1 LFRNLSS
8 RNASSIIQWYQP
20 QRRRILD
27 EGIGDTMVQST
38 LKTASRSCSYTF
50 LKQGDRMNAFAIATL
65 FGLAAVPVAVPNI
78 RAQKPTI
85 VLIHGAFSDASSWSK
100 VIPILERDGYVVTAV
115 QIPLSSLADDVSA
128 TKRVLDAQPGPVVLV
143 GHSWGGAV
151 ITEAAAGNKNVKSL
165 VYVAAF
171 APEAG
176 EVITAPAANYP
187 APELNSVLKPDEAG
201 FVYIDRARFHDAF
214 AHDLPEADTRIMAA
228 TQKPINGKSF
238 GETLPVA
245 AWKTIPSW
253 YIVST
258 EDRAINPDLERYYA
272 KRIGA
277 TTTEIKASHVP
288 FLSHPKEVARVIEA
302 AAK

>member
-1 LFRNLSS
+1 
-8 RNASSIIQWYQP
+8 
-20 QRRRILD
+20 
-27 EGIGDTMVQST
+27 
-38 LKTASRSCSYTF
+38 
-50 LKQGDRMNAFAIATL
+50 MNALATALL
-65 FGLAAVPVAVPNI
+65 FGLAAVPLATTTIP
-78 RAQKPTI
+78 AQKPRI
-85 VLIHGAFSDASSWSK
+85 VLVHGAFADASSWNK
-100 VIPILERDGYVVTAV
+100 VIPILQADGYMVTAV
-115 QIPLSSLADDVSA
+115 QIPLSSLSDDVVA
-128 TKRVLDAQPGPVVLV
+128 TKRVLDSQTGPIVLV

-151 ITEAAAGNKNVKSL
+151 IAAAAAGNKNVKSL

-176 EVITAPAANYP
+176 EVITAPAAKYP
-187 APELNSVLKPDEAG
+187 TPELNSALKPDEAG
-201 FVYIDRARFHDAF
+201 FVYIDRARFHEVF
-214 AHDLPEADTRIMAA
+214 ARDLPEAETRIMAA

-238 GETLPVA
+238 GETMPAA

-288 FLSHPKEVARVIEA
+288 FLSKPKEVTRVIEA

>member
-1 LFRNLSS
+1 
-8 RNASSIIQWYQP
+8 
-20 QRRRILD
+20 
-27 EGIGDTMVQST
+27 M
-38 LKTASRSCSYTF
+38 K
-50 LKQGDRMNAFAIATL
+50 AFATACL
-65 FGLAAVPVAVPNI
+65 LGLAAVPLAATASP
-78 RAQKPTI
+78 AQKPMI
-85 VLIHGAFSDASSWSK
+85 VLVHGAFADASSWNK
-100 VIPILERDGYVVTAV
+100 VIPILQGDGYMVTAV
-115 QIPLSSLADDVSA
+115 QIPPSTLSNDVAA
-128 TKRVLDAQPGPVVLV
+128 TKRVLDGQTGPVVLV

-151 ITEAAAGNKNVKSL
+151 ISAAADGNKNVKSL

-187 APELNSVLKPDEAG
+187 TPELNSVLKPDEAG
-201 FVYIDRARFHDAF
+201 FLYIDRARFHDAF
-214 AHDLPEADTRIMAA
+214 ARDLPMADTRIMAA

-238 GETLPVA
+238 GEKAPVA

-277 TTTEIKASHVP
+277 TTVEIKASHVP
-288 FLSHPKEVARVIEA
+288 FLSHPREVARVIEA

>member
-1 LFRNLSS
+1 
-8 RNASSIIQWYQP
+8 
-20 QRRRILD
+20 
-27 EGIGDTMVQST
+27 
-38 LKTASRSCSYTF
+38 
-50 LKQGDRMNAFAIATL
+50 MNALTIASL
-65 FGLAAVPVAVPNI
+65 FGLAAVPLAAPAI
-78 RAQKPTI
+78 RTQKPTI
-85 VLIHGAFSDASSWSK
+85 VLIHGAFADASSWNK
-100 VIPILERDGYVVTAV
+100 VIPILQGDGYMVTAV
-115 QIPLSSLADDVSA
+115 QIPLSSLSDDVTA
-128 TKRVLDAQPGPVVLV
+128 TKRVLDAQTGPVVLV

-151 ITEAAAGNKNVKSL
+151 ITAAAAGDKRIKSL

-176 EVITAPAANYP
+176 EVVTAPAANFP

-214 AHDLPEADTRIMAA
+214 ARDLPEADTRIMAA
-228 TQKPINGKSF
+228 TQKPISGKSF
-238 GETLPVA
+238 GETMPAA

>member
-1 LFRNLSS
+1 MNKLVMAGLL
-8 RNASSIIQWYQP
+8 AI
-20 QRRRILD
+20 
-27 EGIGDTMVQST
+27 
-38 LKTASRSCSYTF
+38 TAVP
-50 LKQGDRMNAFAIATL
+50 
-65 FGLAAVPVAVPNI
+65 LAATTSP
-78 RAQKPTI
+78 AQKPAI
-85 VLIHGAFSDASSWSK
+85 VLVHGAFADASSWSK
-100 VIPILERDGYVVTAV
+100 VIPILQRDGYMVTAV
-115 QIPLSSLADDVSA
+115 QMPLSSLSDDVAA
-128 TKRVLDAQPGPVVLV
+128 TKRVLHSQIGPVVLV

-151 ITEAAAGNKNVKSL
+151 ITTAAAGSKNVKSL

-176 EVITAPAANYP
+176 EVVTAPASKFP
-187 APELNSVLKPDEAG
+187 ASELNAVLKPDEAG
-201 FVYIDRARFHDAF
+201 FVYIDRAHFHDAF
-214 AHDLPEADTRIMAA
+214 ARDLPEADTRIMAA
-228 TQKPINGKSF
+228 TQKPINGKAF
-238 GETLPVA
+238 GETVPVA

-272 KRIGA
+272 RRSRA

>member
-1 LFRNLSS
+1 MNTRVVACLL
-8 RNASSIIQWYQP
+8 A
-20 QRRRILD
+20 L
-27 EGIGDTMVQST
+27 
-38 LKTASRSCSYTF
+38 TAVP
-50 LKQGDRMNAFAIATL
+50 
-65 FGLAAVPVAVPNI
+65 LAATAIP
-78 RAQKPTI
+78 AQKPVV
-85 VLIHGAFSDASSWSK
+85 VLVHGAFADGSAWSK
-100 VIPILERDGYVVTAV
+100 VIPILQGDGYMVTAV
-115 QIPLSSLADDVSA
+115 QIPLSSLSDDVAA
-128 TKRVLDAQPGPVVLV
+128 TQRVLHGQTGPVVLV

-151 ITEAAAGNKNVKSL
+151 ITAAAAGNKNVKSL

-176 EVITAPAANYP
+176 EVVTAPAANFP
-187 APELNSVLKPDEAG
+187 PPELNSVLKPDEAG

-214 AHDLPEADTRIMAA
+214 ARDLPEADTRIMAA

-238 GETLPVA
+238 GETVPAA

>member
-1 LFRNLSS
+1 
-8 RNASSIIQWYQP
+8 
-20 QRRRILD
+20 
-27 EGIGDTMVQST
+27 
-38 LKTASRSCSYTF
+38 
-50 LKQGDRMNAFAIATL
+50 MNALVTTWL
-65 FGLAAVPVAVPNI
+65 VGLAAVPLAANAI
-78 RAQKPTI
+78 RAQKPMI
-85 VLIHGAFSDASSWSK
+85 VLVHGAFSDASSWSK
-100 VIPILERDGYVVTAV
+100 VIPILERDGYPVTAV
-115 QIPLSSLADDVSA
+115 QIPLSSLSDDVAA
-128 TKRVLDAQPGPVVLV
+128 TKRVLDGQTGPVVLV

-151 ITEAAAGNKNVKSL
+151 ITAAAAGNKNVKSL

-187 APELNSVLKPDEAG
+187 TPELNSVLKPDEAG

-238 GETLPVA
+238 GETMPAA

>member
-1 LFRNLSS
+1 
-8 RNASSIIQWYQP
+8 
-20 QRRRILD
+20 
-27 EGIGDTMVQST
+27 
-38 LKTASRSCSYTF
+38 
-50 LKQGDRMNAFAIATL
+50 MNALVTAWL
-65 FGLAAVPVAVPNI
+65 FGLAAVPLAGTAV

-85 VLIHGAFSDASSWSK
+85 VLIHGAFADASSWNK
-100 VIPILERDGYVVTAV
+100 VIPILESDGYTVTAV
-115 QIPLSSLADDVSA
+115 QIPLSSLSDDVAA
-128 TKRVLDAQPGPVVLV
+128 TKRVLDAQTGPVVLV

-151 ITEAAAGNKNVKSL
+151 ITVAAASNKNVKSL

-176 EVITAPAANYP
+176 EVVTAPAAKFP
-187 APELNSVLKPDEAG
+187 TPELNSVLKPDEAG
-201 FVYIDRARFHDAF
+201 FVYIDRARFHSAF
-214 AHDLPEADTRIMAA
+214 AADLPEADTRIMAA

-238 GETLPVA
+238 GETVPTA

>member
-1 LFRNLSS
+1 MKSL
-8 RNASSIIQWYQP
+8 I
-20 QRRRILD
+20 
-27 EGIGDTMVQST
+27 
-38 LKTASRSCSYTF
+38 TAC
-50 LKQGDRMNAFAIATL
+50 L
-65 FGLAAVPVAVPNI
+65 FGVAVAPAATVV

-85 VLIHGAFSDASSWSK
+85 VLVHGAFADASSWSR

-115 QIPLSSLADDVSA
+115 QIPLSSLSDDVVA
-128 TKRVLDAQPGPVVLV
+128 TQRVLHAQTGRVVLV

-151 ITEAAAGNKNVKSL
+151 ITAAADGNKNVKSL

-176 EVITAPAANYP
+176 EVVTAPAANYP
-187 APELNSVLKPDEAG
+187 TPELNSVLKPDEAG
-201 FVYIDRARFHDAF
+201 FVYIDRSRFHSAF
-214 AHDLPEADTRIMAA
+214 ARDLPEAETRTMAA

-238 GETLPVA
+238 GETMPVA

>member
-1 LFRNLSS
+1 M
-8 RNASSIIQWYQP
+8 NALI
-20 QRRRILD
+20 
-27 EGIGDTMVQST
+27 
-38 LKTASRSCSYTF
+38 TAS
-50 LKQGDRMNAFAIATL
+50 LFA
-65 FGLAAVPVAVPNI
+65 LAAVPLAGTAI

-85 VLIHGAFSDASSWSK
+85 VLIHGAFADGSSWNK
-100 VIPILERDGYVVTAV
+100 VIPILQADGYAVTAV
-115 QIPLSSLADDVSA
+115 QIPLSSLSDDVTA
-128 TKRVLDAQPGPVVLV
+128 TKRVLDGQAGPIVLV

-151 ITEAAAGNKNVKSL
+151 ITAAAAGNKNVKSL

-176 EVITAPAANYP
+176 EVVTAPAANYS

-201 FVYIDRARFHDAF
+201 FLYIDRARFHDAF
-214 AHDLPEADTRIMAA
+214 ARDLPEAETRIMAA
-228 TQKPINGKSF
+228 TQKPIYGKSF
-238 GETLPVA
+238 GETVPVA

>member
-1 LFRNLSS
+1 MACLL
-8 RNASSIIQWYQP
+8 A
-20 QRRRILD
+20 L
-27 EGIGDTMVQST
+27 
-38 LKTASRSCSYTF
+38 TAVP
-50 LKQGDRMNAFAIATL
+50 
-65 FGLAAVPVAVPNI
+65 LAATALP
-78 RAQKPTI
+78 AQKPVI
-85 VLIHGAFSDASSWSK
+85 VLVHGAFADASAWNK
-100 VIPILERDGYVVTAV
+100 VIPILQGDGYMVTAV
-115 QIPLSSLADDVSA
+115 QIPLSSLSDDVAA
-128 TKRVLDAQPGPVVLV
+128 TQRVLHGQTGPVVLV

-151 ITEAAAGNKNVKSL
+151 ITAAAAGNKNVKSL

-171 APEAG
+171 APDAG
-176 EVITAPAANYP
+176 EVVTAPAANYP
-187 APELNSVLKPDEAG
+187 APELNAVLEPDEAG

-214 AHDLPEADTRIMAA
+214 ARDLPEADTRIMAA
-228 TQKPINGKSF
+228 TQKPINGKAF
-238 GETLPVA
+238 GETVSAA

-258 EDRAINPDLERYYA
+258 EDHAINPDLERYYA

>member
-1 LFRNLSS
+1 
-8 RNASSIIQWYQP
+8 
-20 QRRRILD
+20 
-27 EGIGDTMVQST
+27 
-38 LKTASRSCSYTF
+38 
-50 LKQGDRMNAFAIATL
+50 
-65 FGLAAVPVAVPNI
+65 
-78 RAQKPTI
+78 
-85 VLIHGAFSDASSWSK
+85 
-100 VIPILERDGYVVTAV
+100 
-115 QIPLSSLADDVSA
+115 
-128 TKRVLDAQPGPVVLV
+128 
-143 GHSWGGAV
+143 
-151 ITEAAAGNKNVKSL
+151 

-201 FVYIDRARFHDAF
+201 FLYIDRASFHDAF
-214 AHDLPEADTRIMAA
+214 ARDLPEADTRIMAA
-228 TQKPINGKSF
+228 TQKPINGRSF
-238 GETLPVA
+238 GETQPAA

-253 YIVST
+253 YVVST

-288 FLSHPKEVARVIEA
+288 HLSHPKEVARVIEA

>member
-1 LFRNLSS
+1 MKALVTACLF
-8 RNASSIIQWYQP
+8 
-20 QRRRILD
+20 
-27 EGIGDTMVQST
+27 
-38 LKTASRSCSYTF
+38 C
-50 LKQGDRMNAFAIATL
+50 
-65 FGLAAVPVAVPNI
+65 LAAVPLAATASP
-78 RAQKPTI
+78 AQKPMI
-85 VLIHGAFSDASSWSK
+85 VLVHGAFADASSWNK
-100 VIPILERDGYVVTAV
+100 VIPILQGDGYTVTAV
-115 QIPLSSLADDVSA
+115 QIPLSSLSDDVAA
-128 TKRVLDAQPGPVVLV
+128 TKRVLDGQTGPVVLV

-151 ITEAAAGNKNVKSL
+151 ITTAAAGNKNVKSL

-176 EVITAPAANYP
+176 EVVTAPAANYP

-201 FVYIDRARFHDAF
+201 FLYIDRARFHDAF
-214 AHDLPEADTRIMAA
+214 AGDLPEADTRIMVA

-238 GETLPVA
+238 GETVPAA
-245 AWKTIPSW
+245 AWKTMPSW

-258 EDRAINPDLERYYA
+258 EDHAINPDLERYYA

>member
-1 LFRNLSS
+1 MNTHVVACLL
-8 RNASSIIQWYQP
+8 A
-20 QRRRILD
+20 L
-27 EGIGDTMVQST
+27 
-38 LKTASRSCSYTF
+38 TAVP
-50 LKQGDRMNAFAIATL
+50 
-65 FGLAAVPVAVPNI
+65 LAATALP
-78 RAQKPTI
+78 AQKPVI
-85 VLIHGAFSDASSWSK
+85 VLVHGAFADASAWSK
-100 VIPILERDGYVVTAV
+100 VIPILQGDGYMVTAV
-115 QIPLSSLADDVSA
+115 QIPLSSLSDDVAA
-128 TKRVLDAQPGPVVLV
+128 TQRVLHGQTGPVVLV

-151 ITEAAAGNKNVKSL
+151 ITAAAAGNKNVKSL

-171 APEAG
+171 SPEAG
-176 EVITAPAANYP
+176 EVVTAPAANYP

-214 AHDLPEADTRIMAA
+214 ARDLPEADTRIMAA
-228 TQKPINGKSF
+228 TQKPINSKAF
-238 GETLPVA
+238 GETVPAA

-258 EDRAINPDLERYYA
+258 EDHAINPDLERYYA

>member
-1 LFRNLSS
+1 MNTHVMACLL
-8 RNASSIIQWYQP
+8 A
-20 QRRRILD
+20 L
-27 EGIGDTMVQST
+27 
-38 LKTASRSCSYTF
+38 TA
-50 LKQGDRMNAFAIATL
+50 AP
-65 FGLAAVPVAVPNI
+65 LAATALP
-78 RAQKPTI
+78 AQKPMI
-85 VLIHGAFSDASSWSK
+85 VLVHGAFADASAWKK
-100 VIPILERDGYVVTAV
+100 VIPILQGDGYMVTAV
-115 QIPLSSLADDVSA
+115 QLPLSSLSDDVAA
-128 TKRVLDAQPGPVVLV
+128 TQRVLHGQTGPVVLV

-151 ITEAAAGNKNVKSL
+151 ITAAAAGNKHVKSL

-176 EVITAPAANYP
+176 EVVTASAASYP
-187 APELNSVLKPDEAG
+187 APELNAVLRPDEAG
-201 FVYIDRARFHDAF
+201 FVYIDRARFHDTF
-214 AHDLPEADTRIMAA
+214 ARDLPEADTRIMAA

-238 GETLPVA
+238 GETVPAA

-258 EDRAINPDLERYYA
+258 EDHAINPDLERYYA

-277 TTTEIKASHVP
+277 TTIEIKASHVP

>member
-1 LFRNLSS
+1 MKAF
-8 RNASSIIQWYQP
+8 I
-20 QRRRILD
+20 
-27 EGIGDTMVQST
+27 
-38 LKTASRSCSYTF
+38 TAS
-50 LKQGDRMNAFAIATL
+50 LV
-65 FGLAAVPVAVPNI
+65 GLAAVPLAPTAVP
-78 RAQKPTI
+78 AQKPSI

-100 VIPILERDGYVVTAV
+100 VIPILERGGYMVTAV
-115 QIPLSSLADDVSA
+115 QIPLSSLADDVAA
-128 TKRVLDAQPGPVVLV
+128 TKRVLDAQTGPVVLV

-151 ITEAAAGNKNVKSL
+151 ITAAAAGDKRIKSL

-176 EVITAPAANYP
+176 EVVTGPAAKYP

-201 FVYIDRARFHDAF
+201 FLYIDRARFRDAF
-214 AHDLPEADTRIMAA
+214 AHDLPEAETRIMAA
-228 TQKPINGKSF
+228 TQKPIFGKSF
-238 GETLPVA
+238 GETVPVA

-258 EDRAINPDLERYYA
+258 EDHAINPDLERYYA

-277 TTTEIKASHVP
+277 KTTEIKGASHVA
-288 FLSHPKEVARVIEA
+288 FLSHPEKVARVIEA

>member
-1 LFRNLSS
+1 
-8 RNASSIIQWYQP
+8 
-20 QRRRILD
+20 
-27 EGIGDTMVQST
+27 
-38 LKTASRSCSYTF
+38 
-50 LKQGDRMNAFAIATL
+50 MNALTMACL
-65 FGLAAVPVAVPNI
+65 FGLATVPLAATASP
-78 RAQKPTI
+78 AQKPMI
-85 VLIHGAFSDASSWSK
+85 VLVHGAFADASSWNK
-100 VIPILERDGYVVTAV
+100 VIPILQGDGYMVTAV
-115 QIPLSSLADDVSA
+115 QIPLSSLSDDVAA
-128 TKRVLDAQPGPVVLV
+128 TKRVLDGQTGPVVLV

-151 ITEAAAGNKNVKSL
+151 ISAAADGHKNVRSL

-187 APELNSVLKPDEAG
+187 TPELNSVLKPDEAG
-201 FVYIDRARFHDAF
+201 FLYIERARFHDAF
-214 AHDLPEADTRIMAA
+214 ARDLPVADTRIMAA

-238 GETLPVA
+238 GEKAPVA

-277 TTTEIKASHVP
+277 TTVEIKASHVP

>member
-1 LFRNLSS
+1 
-8 RNASSIIQWYQP
+8 
-20 QRRRILD
+20 
-27 EGIGDTMVQST
+27 
-38 LKTASRSCSYTF
+38 
-50 LKQGDRMNAFAIATL
+50 MNALTIASL
-65 FGLAAVPVAVPNI
+65 FGLAAVPLAAPAI
-78 RAQKPTI
+78 RTQKPTI
-85 VLIHGAFSDASSWSK
+85 VLIHGAFADASSWNK
-100 VIPILERDGYVVTAV
+100 VIPILQGDGYMVTAV
-115 QIPLSSLADDVSA
+115 QIPLSSLSDDVTA
-128 TKRVLDAQPGPVVLV
+128 TKRVLDAQTGPVVLV

-151 ITEAAAGNKNVKSL
+151 ITAAAAGDKRIKSL

-176 EVITAPAANYP
+176 EVVTAPAANFP

-214 AHDLPEADTRIMAA
+214 ARDLPEADTRIMAA

-238 GETLPVA
+238 GETMPAA

>member
-1 LFRNLSS
+1 MNVL
-8 RNASSIIQWYQP
+8 I
-20 QRRRILD
+20 
-27 EGIGDTMVQST
+27 
-38 LKTASRSCSYTF
+38 TAS
-50 LKQGDRMNAFAIATL
+50 LLA
-65 FGLAAVPVAVPNI
+65 LAAVPLATTAT

-85 VLIHGAFSDASSWSK
+85 VLIHGAFADASSWSK
-100 VIPILERDGYVVTAV
+100 VIPILQGDGYMVTAV
-115 QIPLSSLADDVSA
+115 QIPLSSLSDDVSA
-128 TKRVLDAQPGPVVLV
+128 TKRVLDAQTGPVVLV

-151 ITEAAAGNKNVKSL
+151 ISAAAAGNKNVKSL
-165 VYVAAF
+165 VFVAAF

-176 EVITAPAANYP
+176 EVVTAAASNYP
-187 APELNSVLKPDEAG
+187 APELNSVLKPDEGG
-201 FVYIDRARFHDAF
+201 FLYIDRARFHDAF
-214 AHDLPEADTRIMAA
+214 ARDLPEADTRIMAA
-228 TQKPINGKSF
+228 TQKPIYGKSF
-238 GETLPVA
+238 GETQPAA

>member
-1 LFRNLSS
+1 
-8 RNASSIIQWYQP
+8 
-20 QRRRILD
+20 
-27 EGIGDTMVQST
+27 
-38 LKTASRSCSYTF
+38 
-50 LKQGDRMNAFAIATL
+50 MNALVTAWL
-65 FGLAAVPVAVPNI
+65 LGLAAVPPIATAI
-78 RAQKPTI
+78 RAQKPMI
-85 VLIHGAFSDASSWSK
+85 VLVHGAFADASSWNK
-100 VIPILERDGYVVTAV
+100 VIPILQSDGYMVTAV
-115 QIPLSSLADDVSA
+115 QIPLSSLSDDVAA
-128 TKRVLDAQPGPVVLV
+128 TKRVLDGQPGRVVLV

-151 ITEAAAGNKNVKSL
+151 ITAAAAGNKNVKSL

-176 EVITAPAANYP
+176 EVVTAPAANYS

-214 AHDLPEADTRIMAA
+214 ARDLPEADTRIMAA
-228 TQKPINGKSF
+228 TQKPINSKSF
-238 GETLPVA
+238 GETMPAA

-253 YIVST
+253 YVVST
-258 EDRAINPDLERYYA
+258 EDHAINPDLERYYA

>member
-1 LFRNLSS
+1 
-8 RNASSIIQWYQP
+8 
-20 QRRRILD
+20 
-27 EGIGDTMVQST
+27 
-38 LKTASRSCSYTF
+38 
-50 LKQGDRMNAFAIATL
+50 MNVLTTVRL
-65 FGLAAVPVAVPNI
+65 FGLAALPLAATLSP
-78 RAQKPTI
+78 AQKPTI
-85 VLIHGAFSDASSWSK
+85 VLVHGAFADASSWNK
-100 VIPILERDGYVVTAV
+100 VIPILQGDGYMVTAV
-115 QIPLSSLADDVSA
+115 QIPLSSLSDDVAA
-128 TKRVLDAQPGPVVLV
+128 TKRVLDGQTGPVVLV

-151 ITEAAAGNKNVKSL
+151 ITTAAAGNRKVKSL

-176 EVITAPAANYP
+176 EVVTGPAAKYP

-201 FVYIDRARFHDAF
+201 FLYIDRARFHDAF
-214 AHDLPEADTRIMAA
+214 ARDLPVADTRIMAA

-238 GETLPVA
+238 GEKVPVA

-277 TTTEIKASHVP
+277 TTVEIKASHVP
-288 FLSHPKEVARVIEA
+288 FLSHPGDVARVIEA

>member
-1 LFRNLSS
+1 
-8 RNASSIIQWYQP
+8 
-20 QRRRILD
+20 
-27 EGIGDTMVQST
+27 
-38 LKTASRSCSYTF
+38 
-50 LKQGDRMNAFAIATL
+50 MNALVTPL
-65 FGLAAVPVAVPNI
+65 LLGLATMPLLGTVIPSP
-78 RAQKPTI
+78 KPMI
-85 VLIHGAFSDASSWSK
+85 VLVHGAFADASSWNK
-100 VIPILERDGYVVTAV
+100 VISILQADGYMVTAV
-115 QIPLSSLADDVSA
+115 QIPLSSLSDDVEA
-128 TKRVLDAQPGPVVLV
+128 TKRVLDAQTGPVVLV

-151 ITEAAAGNKNVKSL
+151 ISVAADGNKHVKSL

-176 EVITAPAANYP
+176 EVVTAPAAKYP
-187 APELNSVLKPDEAG
+187 APELNSALQPDEAG
-201 FVYIDRARFHDAF
+201 FVYIDRARFRHVF

-238 GETLPVA
+238 GETVPNA

-288 FLSHPKEVARVIEA
+288 FLSHPKAVAQIIEA
-302 AAK
+302 ATR

>member
-1 LFRNLSS
+1 
-8 RNASSIIQWYQP
+8 
-20 QRRRILD
+20 
-27 EGIGDTMVQST
+27 
-38 LKTASRSCSYTF
+38 
-50 LKQGDRMNAFAIATL
+50 MNALAIATL
-65 FGLAAVPVAVPNI
+65 FGLAAVPLATTAS
-78 RAQKPTI
+78 RAQKPSI
-85 VLIHGAFSDASSWSK
+85 VLIHGAFADASSWRK
-100 VIPILERDGYVVTAV
+100 VIPILEGDGYMVTAV
-115 QIPLSSLADDVSA
+115 QIPLSSLSDDVAA
-128 TKRVLDAQPGPVVLV
+128 TKRVLDAQTGPVVLV

-151 ITEAAAGNKNVKSL
+151 ISAAAADNKKVKSL

-176 EVITAPAANYP
+176 EVVTAAASKYS

-201 FVYIDRARFHDAF
+201 FLYIERARFRDAF

-228 TQKPINGKSF
+228 TQKPIYGKSF
-238 GETLPVA
+238 GETQPAA

-277 TTTEIKASHVP
+277 TTTELKASHVP